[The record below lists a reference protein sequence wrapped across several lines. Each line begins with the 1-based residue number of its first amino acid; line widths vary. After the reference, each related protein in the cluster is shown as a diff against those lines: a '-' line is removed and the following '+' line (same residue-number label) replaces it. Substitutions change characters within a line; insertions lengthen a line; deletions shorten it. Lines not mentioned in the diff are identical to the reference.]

1 MRLTISTKELL
12 KAINLVSRSISSTIP
27 LPSLTGIYLSAK
39 ENELT
44 LIASDANISIK
55 TFLSSDD
62 DKNQLVI
69 YEIGDIVISAKY
81 LHDIIQRFSDPIT
94 SLEII
99 DGTLI
104 ELKSGNAL
112 FKINGMSPKDYPAID
127 FENSGSEFKLKTS
140 VLKEI
145 VYDISF
151 ACSQDETRPAL
162 TGVSLTANGKEL
174 LCAATDSF
182 RLAMKKIPLEE
193 EAHFNIVLPSKYLDK
208 IYASVEDEKE
218 IVIKIDSSRM
228 CVYVEKTIISAR
240 LIDDK
245 YPNITTL
252 LPNSF
257 TQILTVK
264 CRDLASA
271 IERCSILKSEGNK
284 NIIKMSISNGKVD
297 LRSVSQEIGSSFDS
311 IPTVSYEGE
320 DLIISCSGKYL
331 LDTIKVIHSDTMTL
345 CFNGELRPIIIKD
358 LNDENMIQFVSPVR
372 SYD

>member
-55 TFLSSDD
+55 TSLSSDD

-151 ACSQDETRPAL
+151 ACSQD
-162 TGVSLTANGKEL
+162 
-174 LCAATDSF
+174 
-182 RLAMKKIPLEE
+182 
-193 EAHFNIVLPSKYLDK
+193 
-208 IYASVEDEKE
+208 
-218 IVIKIDSSRM
+218 
-228 CVYVEKTIISAR
+228 
-240 LIDDK
+240 
-245 YPNITTL
+245 
-252 LPNSF
+252 
-257 TQILTVK
+257 
-264 CRDLASA
+264 
-271 IERCSILKSEGNK
+271 
-284 NIIKMSISNGKVD
+284 
-297 LRSVSQEIGSSFDS
+297 
-311 IPTVSYEGE
+311 
-320 DLIISCSGKYL
+320 
-331 LDTIKVIHSDTMTL
+331 
-345 CFNGELRPIIIKD
+345 
-358 LNDENMIQFVSPVR
+358 
-372 SYD
+372 